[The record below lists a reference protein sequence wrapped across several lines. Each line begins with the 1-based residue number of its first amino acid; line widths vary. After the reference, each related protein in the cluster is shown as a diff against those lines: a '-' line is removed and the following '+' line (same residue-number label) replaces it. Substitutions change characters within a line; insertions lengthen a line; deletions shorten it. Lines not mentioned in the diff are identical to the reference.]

1 MTIRA
6 SHAAEILSLVGALG
20 SGDEVR
26 RESAIA
32 RLAIIGERAV
42 DRLIETYGTADR
54 ATRIAI
60 LRTAEAIAD
69 PRVVFIATEA
79 LGAGGDLAVSGASTL
94 RALLEAPNEAA
105 AARALDALVATALD
119 RGAERRVRVA
129 AFDALSELPPSVREP
144 IAEALRDDP
153 DRALHQQATEVSRE
167 AAAVDAAW
175 QDALEERLPDDPAV
189 LREAVKVRAGAAA
202 LGSLQKLVDAVRL
215 REAQAGVDRA
225 GEWQQVRGA
234 IHQAL
239 ALRGSRVAVYDLR
252 ETLETASA
260 ALPATFMAAL
270 HVVGDESCLEP
281 IATAWDASADE
292 VWRHQ
297 LQAAFNAIVG
307 REKLTRRSPVLKR
320 ISTRWP
326 TLAPASAKAST
337 SALRATVDK
346 TAGKRST

>member
-6 SHAAEILSLVGALG
+6 SQATEIRGLLDGLA

-42 DRLIETYGTADR
+42 DRLIETYASGDR
-54 ATRIAI
+54 PTRIAI

-69 PRVVFIATEA
+69 PRSSPVAAEA
-79 LGAGGDLAVSGASTL
+79 LGGGGDLAVAGASAL
-94 RALLEAPNEAA
+94 RALLESPNETA
-105 AARALDALVATALD
+105 AARALDALVAAALD

-129 AFDALSELPPSVREP
+129 AFDALSELPATVRQP

-153 DRALHQQATEVSRE
+153 DGALHQQATAVSRE
-167 AAAVDAAW
+167 TAAVDAAW

-189 LREAVKVRAGAAA
+189 LREAVKARAGSTP
-202 LGSLQKLVDAVRL
+202 LGSLQKLVDAIRL
-215 REAQAGVDRA
+215 REAEAGVDRA

-260 ALPATFMAAL
+260 ALPPTFMAAL
-270 HVVGDESCLEP
+270 HAVGDESCLEP
-281 IATAWDASADE
+281 IATAWDGSTDE

-297 LQAAFNAIVG
+297 LQAAFAAIVN

-326 TLAPASAKAST
+326 TLTPAFAKAST
-337 SALRATVDK
+337 SAPRATVDK
-346 TAGKRST
+346 PTGRRRT

>member
-6 SHAAEILSLVGALG
+6 SHGAEIRGLLDGLAS
-20 SGDEVR
+20 SDEMR

-69 PRVVFIATEA
+69 PRVLSIAAEA

-94 RALLEAPNEAA
+94 RVLLEAPNETA

-129 AFDALSELPPSVREP
+129 AFDALSELPSSVREP
-144 IAEALRDDP
+144 IAAALRDDP
-153 DRALHQQATEVSRE
+153 DRALHQQATAVSRE

-175 QDALEERLPDDPAV
+175 QDALEERLPDDPSV
-189 LREAVKVRAGAAA
+189 LREAVKARGGSAP
-202 LGSLQKLVDAVRL
+202 LGSLQKLVDAIRL
-215 REAQAGVDRA
+215 REAEAGVDRT

-270 HVVGDESCLEP
+270 HAVGDESCLEP
-281 IATAWDASADE
+281 IATAWDASSDE

-297 LQAAFNAIVG
+297 LQAAFTAIVS
-307 REKLTRRSPVLKR
+307 RERLTRRSPVLKR

-326 TLAPASAKAST
+326 TLSPQHVA
-337 SALRATVDK
+337 
-346 TAGKRST
+346 RST